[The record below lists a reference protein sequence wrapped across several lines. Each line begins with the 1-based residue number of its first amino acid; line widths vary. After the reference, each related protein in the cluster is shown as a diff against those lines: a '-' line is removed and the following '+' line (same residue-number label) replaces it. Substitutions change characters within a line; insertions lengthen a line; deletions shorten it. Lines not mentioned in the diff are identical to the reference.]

1 MRLAVRERLQQH
13 PVDDGE
19 NGSGGSNGQR
29 ESADDGEGVRP
40 VAAKRADCI
49 AEIKRPRA
57 HSAFDGPRRLL
68 VDWMCAG
75 RHSVLVSIRPEP
87 RHPDRTGKLQRT
99 ERPPR
104 RRSSRRSTRLTRLS
118 HILDLFAEDSW
129 CRVYAGELEVRP
141 PAAPTTWRR

>member
-29 ESADDGEGVRP
+29 ESADDDEGVRP

-49 AEIKRPRA
+49 AEINR

-75 RHSVLVSIRPEP
+75 RQGPCCCRS
-87 RHPDRTGKLQRT
+87 DRTAT
-99 ERPPR
+99 PRPP
-104 RRSSRRSTRLTRLS
+104 LEY
-118 HILDLFAEDSW
+118 DLGLLKLPNQM
-129 CRVYAGELEVRP
+129 Y
-141 PAAPTTWRR
+141 